1 MPCKSNERATMV
13 TNHDHIILISMILGG
28 IPAWFHGY
36 WHGLDIGKVRG
47 RIEYRKLERAKR
59 EG

>member
-1 MPCKSNERATMV
+1 MV